1 MNSSPSPSTFLSR
14 VFRIQPED
22 TLPVITLG
30 LLFFFNS
37 LAQQVSEI
45 TAISN
50 FLSEGG
56 LNQILIVWAIG
67 SLTIFFVT
75 GLQSLIV
82 DRYNRITLTRGILM
96 FMAILFIVLRL
107 LFVFRSPGWL
117 NYGLLYLIS
126 DQQWLFFPLV
136 FWTLSNDIF
145 DVSQATRVFPII
157 ASGDFIGKLVGIA
170 VSAAAPNLIAAIP
183 GFKVEELL
191 VFNALLYLIAYIIMG
206 TLLSKIKLREANLH
220 HTDTLKETLSEG
232 WGFIREVPAFRFL
245 AISILLI
252 FICDTIVE
260 FRFLAVSDLAFPDSI
275 NYQTFYSLYRLGL
288 TVVSLLFQFF
298 LTSRIISR
306 MELKNVFLIEP
317 LTVLMSPLLMLINTG
332 IWGSLTGILALK
344 IPQITLG
351 DSARKA
357 FQSLVPEERRGR
369 VSIFMDSYLFC
380 AGTLIGCAI
389 TGFIL
394 FIASLTQLDS
404 FLVYL
409 GFAIIASAFSIWAI
423 LRMRSVYEISLL
435 NWRLKRR
442 QRGKS
447 VLDKLEF

>member
-1 MNSSPSPSTFLSR
+1 MNSSSSNILSR
-14 VFRIQPED
+14 IFRIQPED
-22 TLPVITLG
+22 TIPVMTLG

-56 LNQILIVWAIG
+56 LNQILIVWAVG
-67 SLTIFFVT
+67 SLSIFFVT

-82 DRYNRITLTRGILM
+82 DRYNRFTLTRGILM
-96 FMAILFIVLRL
+96 FMAIVFIVLRL
-107 LFVFRSPGWL
+107 LFVFQSPGWL
-117 NYGLLYLIS
+117 NYGILYLIS
-126 DQQWLFFPLV
+126 DQQWLFLPLV

-145 DVSQATRVFPII
+145 DVAQATRVFPMI

-170 VSAAAPNLIAAIP
+170 VSAAAPSLLSAIP

-191 VFNALLYLIAYIIMG
+191 VFNALLYLTAYIIIG
-206 TLLSKIKLREANLH
+206 ALLSKIKLRDTAAQ

-245 AISILLI
+245 AISILLVI
-252 FICDTIVE
+252 ICDTIVE
-260 FRFLAVSDLAFPDSI
+260 FRFLAVSDTAFPDPLQ
-275 NYQTFYSLYRLGL
+275 YQTFYSLYRLGL
-288 TVVSLLFQFF
+288 TVISLLFQFF

-317 LTVLMSPLLMLINTG
+317 LTVLLSPLLMLINTG
-332 IWGSLTGILALK
+332 IWGGLIGILTLK
-344 IPQITLG
+344 IPQITIG
-351 DSARKA
+351 DSVRKA

-380 AGTLIGCAI
+380 AGTLVGCAI

-394 FIASLTQLDS
+394 YLASLTALSS

-409 GFAIIASAFSIWAI
+409 GFAIIASAFSIWSI
-423 LRMRSVYEISLL
+423 LRMRSVYEASLL